1 MTIKPENKSTQSVV
15 EIEEGSTPPTTPEA
29 AVLAKTSIKASI
41 RIPSLAIITYGLVL
55 APVFSQILCPLPIYT
70 RDEPRTV
77 PLRPT
82 NTLDD
87 SLMTAQVSRCLVQ
100 SHEDGPPPNVSNDV
114 YEFFCSAE
122 TGGFHISRTNWQV
135 VMMLFTVFRVAYPFL
150 VVMSD
155 SQLAK
160 KIGSI
165 ISDDYLD

>member
-1 MTIKPENKSTQSVV
+1 MLAKKQFSAASQLLHTDIFKEGGSNGIRDHSNNSGPEKSETKTIDIKDKDNNAVMTIKPENKSTQSVV

-87 SLMTAQVSRCLVQ
+87 SLMTAQV
-100 SHEDGPPPNVSNDV
+100 P
-114 YEFFCSAE
+114 
-122 TGGFHISRTNWQV
+122 TT
-135 VMMLFTVFRVAYPFL
+135 T
-150 VVMSD
+150 
-155 SQLAK
+155 K
-160 KIGSI
+160 
-165 ISDDYLD
+165 YLE